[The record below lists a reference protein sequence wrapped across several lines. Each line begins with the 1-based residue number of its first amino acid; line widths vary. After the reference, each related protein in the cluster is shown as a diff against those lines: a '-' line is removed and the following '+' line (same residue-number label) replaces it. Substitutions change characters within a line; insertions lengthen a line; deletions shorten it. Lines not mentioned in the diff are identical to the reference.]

1 MKRTIIIPLL
11 LLALSNLRA
20 QKKKQSRC
28 KNLIL
33 SHNNIMNKSITLLV
47 LLLLVSGLHAQDYLT
62 LRGRITD
69 SHTRKA
75 VPYVAVLLQGTN
87 IGTQSNDAGEY
98 QLKVENGKWKEGDM
112 VLFSA
117 MGYKRQSI
125 SIEQLQ
131 KKGNVKLEPHTTE
144 LKEVQVTGYITPQA
158 IIAEAIRRIPE
169 NYHIDTTIDTWFVR
183 DYRLLNDDLYLFDEC
198 VMDVLRYGYQH
209 DNAKRYY
216 RLTDRQREMDNNY
229 KSVLRH
235 RLLVL
240 DSLSVRLAAGDMPK
254 AMADMAY
261 QDNNIFC
268 DPMLTPQANYATAKR
283 LVKKHKYDPIQ
294 EYTDDEGV
302 AYWLIRGYGR
312 SRSPYF
318 KAHYTLR
325 IRQDNFAVTDI
336 FFDSDTGRAD
346 YPTAAW
352 SFQPWTAVYCHR
364 AINEEHYEPRNGK
377 YTLTRSLNFHDET
390 YHCHQAYGYELSDPE
405 QRIVTCR
412 EMLLTDQRPGD
423 TSFLRQNKV
432 QDYKSQAY
440 AEAFGKSFYDEDFWG
455 QYNTLPLDSTIKEK
469 LATFSD
475 TSCTSPT
482 SSTSPELAALQA
494 ALDTTPIT
502 MPPLPRWVFYRYGGI
517 GGNRLVGNDGNTLRG
532 FSQQLGIG
540 TRLHLGGRYHLYT
553 DLQYAWMHTK
563 GDFGHLNTH
572 SLTLPLRLS
581 FDIGKPSPQIDCR
594 FYVAF
599 GSWGR
604 YTFFGHL
611 GNDTK
616 VLERDIDRWD
626 AGWSW
631 TIGIECWRSFSLEWT
646 SYRSLHNTIL
656 NGTEMFRHNG
666 AFTLSINF

>member
-1 MKRTIIIPLL
+1 
-11 LLALSNLRA
+11 
-20 QKKKQSRC
+20 
-28 KNLIL
+28 
-33 SHNNIMNKSITLLV
+33 MNKAITLLV
-47 LLLLVSGLHAQDYLT
+47 LLFLVSGLHAQDYLT
-62 LRGRITD
+62 LQGRITD

-98 QLKVENGKWKEGDM
+98 KLKVENGKWKADDK

-117 MGYKRQSI
+117 MGYKRLSV

-131 KKGNVKLEPHTTE
+131 KKGDVRMEPHATE
-144 LKEVQVTGYITPQA
+144 LKEVQVTGYVTPQA

-183 DYRLLNDDLYLFDEC
+183 DYRLLNDDLYLFDES
-198 VMDVLRYGYQH
+198 VMDVLRYGYLH
-209 DNAKRYY
+209 DSTKRYY
-216 RLTDRQREMDNNY
+216 SFDDRQRELDNNY

-261 QDNNIFC
+261 QDNRFFT
-268 DPMLTPQANYATAKR
+268 DALLTPQAHYATAER
-283 LVKKHKYDPIQ
+283 SIKKHKYDPIR

-302 AYWLIRGYGR
+302 AYWLIRGYGH

-346 YPTAAW
+346 YPTGAW

-364 AINEEHYEPRNGK
+364 AIDEEHYEPRNGK

-390 YHCHQAYGYELSDPE
+390 YYCHQAYGYELADPE

-423 TSFLRQNKV
+423 TSFLRTNPV
-432 QDYKSQAY
+432 QDYKSQGY
-440 AEAFGKSFYDEDFWG
+440 AEAFGKSFYNEDFWE
-455 QYNTLPLDSTIKEK
+455 QYNILPLDSTIKEK
-469 LATFSD
+469 LEDYLPSRTGE
-475 TSCTSPT
+475 TSQTGPALLNQEAKQDS
-482 SSTSPELAALQA
+482 LIALQA
-494 ALDTTPIT
+494 AKDTTPAT
-502 MPPLPRWVFYRYGGI
+502 MLPLPRWVFYRYGGI
-517 GGNRLVGNDGNTLRG
+517 GGNRLVGDSDKSHRG
-532 FSQQLGIG
+532 FSQQLGLG
-540 TRLHLGGRYHLYT
+540 TRLHLGGRYHLYA

-572 SLTLPLRLS
+572 SLTLPMRLS
-581 FDIGKPSPQIDCR
+581 FDIGKPSPRIDCR
-594 FYVAF
+594 FYVAV
-599 GSWGR
+599 GGWGR
-604 YTFFGHL
+604 YTIFGHI
-611 GNDTK
+611 GNDTE
-616 VLERDIDRWD
+616 VVGRDIDRWD

-631 TIGIECWRSFSLEWT
+631 TIGIEYFRTFSLEWT
-646 SYRSLHNTIL
+646 SYRSLRNSML
-656 NGTEMFRHNG
+656 DGSEMFRHNG